1 MERSRRL
8 VVGTKLGRNLMT
20 TPTRRWLL
28 PLTMPI
34 LVLVMAA
41 QLLVS
46 TPPATADPVIPINWT
61 VNASTHLA
69 KLDLD
74 VTVPPGTFVGSID
87 LADGN
92 LTGSLTLPPATT
104 RFKAAGLPLADAT
117 FAISQANVVGHVDFA
132 TLQVTATS
140 TFDIRV
146 VSVRPVLLPF
156 VNLVGNRCTT
166 STPIS
171 VTMSGQVDLAAG
183 STFTGVYTIPPLE
196 NCGLATPALNL
207 LVPGSGN
214 TFTASFSP
222 TAP

>member
-1 MERSRRL
+1 M
-8 VVGTKLGRNLMT
+8 KT
-20 TPTRRWLL
+20 TTRRWLL
-28 PLTMPI
+28 PVTMPV
-34 LVLVMAA
+34 LVLLMAA

-46 TPPATADPVIPINWT
+46 TPPATADPILPINWN

-74 VTVPPGTFVGSID
+74 VTVPQGTFTGGID
-87 LADGN
+87 LANGN
-92 LTGSLTLPPATT
+92 LTGTLDLPPATT

-117 FAISQANVVGHVDFA
+117 FAISQTNVVGHVDFA

-140 TFDIRV
+140 TFDIRI

-166 STPIS
+166 STPIT

-183 STFTGVYTIPPLE
+183 SIFTGVYTIPPLK

-207 LVPGSGN
+207 VVPGPGN

-222 TAP
+222 AP